1 MVKRSH
7 VAFIEVGNFPHRF
20 AREHGHYSIYSGVM
34 MPRAVTA
41 LAPLLQAAGFE
52 VRGWSGDSCDINVD
66 EIAAWADFIC
76 LSVMSNGATYGM
88 MLAHQ
93 FHEAG
98 LPVVMGGYHFAQN
111 NLDRYTLQPTEEVLR
126 FDADFVVRGEGY
138 TTLPPLLNLIH
149 QSRLTDQPIS
159 AEALSQ
165 INGLSWRL
173 PNGQFRHNRAHPLN
187 VALTDLP
194 IADWSCLQGSDRIF
208 TVDPRSGI
216 GCPRG
221 CGFCAVIARDGNGKN
236 RNSPARVVD
245 EIEAARQAVP
255 TIRHIFFPD
264 DNLVFHVEWLKQL
277 CAELINRRVNLPW
290 SCQAEIPTLVKHPE
304 LPDIMAEAGCVR
316 ACLGFETINNQ
327 TLRDTDKRQTKEDM
341 ELVAQRLHRAGIAI
355 HGMFIIGLE
364 GDTEQDIESTLA
376 WALAQG
382 IETVQFLC
390 LCDLP
395 GSVDYESLELWQSS
409 YRPFSGVYEA
419 LNWVFLNG
427 HYARRH
433 SEQLNLQQVQELSI
447 NTMQRFYRPD
457 RLLKRLLWPR
467 LDVWRA
473 RRRHGKG
480 WWQATREMVGHQ
492 AVAFFLGWRGYT
504 NIRSWLRNDLSQ
516 GYRESL
522 QAHTVTGRELAIEKM
537 LASLPQEWLTICELV
552 AMAERTH
559 QVVTPVVAIAAE
571 R

>member
-1 MVKRSH
+1 MAERSR
-7 VAFIEVGNFPHRF
+7 VAFIETSNFPRKF
-20 AREHGHYSIYSGVM
+20 AAEHGHYSIYSGVM

-41 LAPLLQAAGFE
+41 LAPILQAGGFE
-52 VRGWSGDSCDINVD
+52 VRGWSGDSCDINVP
-66 EIAAWADFIC
+66 EIAAWADYVC

-98 LPVVMGGYHFAQN
+98 LPVIVGGYHFAQN
-111 NLDRYTLQPTEEVLR
+111 MMNRHTLQPTEEVLR
-126 FDADFVVRGEGY
+126 FGADFVVRGEGY
-138 TTLPPLLNLIH
+138 TTLLPLLNLIQ
-149 QSRLTDQPIS
+149 QSRLTGQPIC
-159 AEALSQ
+159 EETLRQ

-173 PNGQFRHNRAHPLN
+173 PNGQFRHNQAHLLN

-216 GCPRG
+216 GCPRD
-221 CGFCAVIARDGNGKN
+221 CGFCAVVTRDGHGKN
-236 RNSPARVVD
+236 RSTAARVVD
-245 EIEAARQAVP
+245 EIEAARQSVP

-264 DNLVFHVEWLKQL
+264 DNLVFHVEWLKGL
-277 CAELINRRVNLPW
+277 CAELIDRRVNLPW
-290 SCQAEIPTLVKHPE
+290 SCQAEIPTLVKHSE
-304 LPDIMAEAGCVR
+304 LADIMAEAGCVR

-327 TLRDTDKRQTKEDM
+327 TLRDTDKRQTRVDM
-341 ELVAQRLHRAGIAI
+341 ELVVDRLHEAGVAI

-364 GDTEQDIESTLA
+364 GDTKEDIEKTLA
-376 WALAQG
+376 WALAQD

-390 LCDLP
+390 LSDLP
-395 GSVDYESLELWQSS
+395 GSVDYERLELWRNS

-447 NTMQRFYRPD
+447 STMRRFYRPD

-480 WWQATREMVGHQ
+480 WWQATKAMLIHQ
-492 AVAFFLGWRGYT
+492 VVAFYLGYRGLI

-522 QAHTVTGRELAIEKM
+522 QARTPAARELAIEKM
-537 LASLPQEWLTICELV
+537 LRALPPEWLTICELV
-552 AMAERTH
+552 AAAEQKH
-559 QVVTPVVAIAAE
+559 DVATPVVAIAAE